1 MFTTTA
7 SQRAHHVARM
17 RASFAIEGMN
27 PDPVDVSMQARY
39 IDGSASLA
47 DLLAYA
53 TAFVASA
60 RHTSQSKH
68 L

>member
-1 MFTTTA
+1 MSTTT

-27 PDPVDVSMQARY
+27 PDPVDIAMQNRY
-39 IDGSASLA
+39 IDGRAALA

-53 TAFVASA
+53 ASFAAQHATSA
-60 RHTSQSKH
+60 RRA
-68 L
+68 